1 MQPLVIYDPATGDAR
16 QTVTPDTP
24 EQIAEMV
31 AAARAA
37 QPAWAKTS
45 LVERIAALRRFRDLI
60 EKRADALAVI
70 LTNDTGK
77 PIAQARGEVLGT
89 TGRVDWFLE
98 HTEAALAPRAAVEG
112 RSTNEAVSWEPLG
125 VIANISA
132 WNYPWFVGTNV
143 YVPAL
148 LAGNAVIYK
157 ASEHALATGASM
169 EAMLF
174 EAGVPADV
182 FQFVTGAGEAGAAL
196 LADDIDGV
204 YFTGSHA
211 TGVKI
216 AQAAAAKLIPVQL
229 ELGGKDPAYVTDS
242 ADPVQAAK
250 SLADGAFYNNGQSCC
265 AIERIYVHQA
275 VAEAF
280 IETFVETVEAFK
292 MGPPGDPETYLGPLS
307 REAQIAVLQAQ
318 VDDAM
323 TKGATRRCGG
333 KRADRPG
340 WYFEATVLTGV
351 THAMDVM
358 REESFGPII
367 GIQVVADDAEALR
380 LMNDTRYGL
389 TAAVF
394 GADQDRCHG
403 LMQQLNVGTV
413 YWNCCDRVS
422 PRVEWTGRGDSGLGS
437 TLGLRGITA
446 FVQPKAWH
454 LRG

>member
-1 MQPLVIYDPATGDAR
+1 MESLVIYNPATGDAR
-16 QTVTPDTP
+16 QTVIADTP

-37 QPAWAKTS
+37 QPAWAKAP
-45 LVERIAALRRFRDLI
+45 LARRIDALRRFRDLVSQ
-60 EKRADALAVI
+60 RAEALAVI

-77 PIAQARGEVLGT
+77 PISQARGEVRAT
-89 TGRVDWFLE
+89 PGRIDWFLE
-98 HTEAALAPRAAVEG
+98 QAEAALAPRVAVDG
-112 RSTNEAVSWEPLG
+112 QSTNERITWEPLG

-169 EAMLF
+169 ESLLF

-242 ADPVQAAK
+242 ADPVKAAEG
-250 SLADGAFYNNGQSCC
+250 LADGAFYNNGQSCC
-265 AIERIYVHQA
+265 AVERIYVHQA

-280 IETFVETVEAFK
+280 IATFVKTVKGFK
-292 MGPPGDPETYLGPLS
+292 MGAPGDPETYLGPLS

-318 VDDAM
+318 VDDALSQ
-323 TKGATRRCGG
+323 GATLQTGG
-333 KRADRPG
+333 KRADRDG
-340 WYFEATVLTGV
+340 WYYEATVLTDV

-367 GIQVVADDAEALR
+367 GIQVVADDAEALS

-394 GADQDRCHG
+394 GADEARCRG
-403 LMQQLNVGTV
+403 LMQRLNAGTV

-422 PRVEWTGRGDSGLGS
+422 PRLEWTGRGDSGLGS
-437 TLGLRGITA
+437 TLGLRGIAA

>member
-1 MQPLVIYDPATGDAR
+1 MQPLVILNPATGDAR
-16 QTVTPDTP
+16 QTVIPDTP
-24 EQIAEMV
+24 AQIAEMV

-37 QPAWAKTS
+37 QPAWAKTP
-45 LVERIAALRRFRDLI
+45 LAERVAILRRFRDLI
-60 EKRADALAVI
+60 EERADALAVI

-77 PIAQARGEVLGT
+77 PIGQARGEVRAT
-89 TGRVDWFLE
+89 PGRIDWFLE
-98 HTEAALAPRAAVEG
+98 QAEAALAPRVAVEG
-112 RSTNEAVSWEPLG
+112 GSTNEQVTWEPIG
-125 VIANISA
+125 VLANISA

-169 EAMLF
+169 EALLF

-216 AQAAAAKLIPVQL
+216 AQAVAGKLIPVQL

-242 ADPVQAAK
+242 ADPIKAAEG
-250 SLADGAFYNNGQSCC
+250 LADGAFYNNGQSCC
-265 AIERIYVHQA
+265 AVERIYVHAA

-280 IETFVETVEAFK
+280 IEKLVATVQGFK
-292 MGPPGDPETYLGPLS
+292 MGPPADPETYLGPLS
-307 REAQIAVLQAQ
+307 REAQIPVLQAQ
-318 VDDAM
+318 VDDAVS
-323 TKGATRRCGG
+323 KGATVRTGG
-333 KRADRPG
+333 ARAERPG
-340 WYFEATVLTGV
+340 WYFEPTVLTDV

-367 GIQVVADDAEALR
+367 GVQVVADDAEALR

-394 GADQDRCHG
+394 GADEARCRG
-403 LMQQLNVGTV
+403 LMAQLNAGTV

-422 PRVEWTGRGDSGLGS
+422 PRLEWTGRGDSGMGS
-437 TLGLRGITA
+437 TLGLRGIAA

>member
-1 MQPLVIYDPATGDAR
+1 MEPLVIYDPATGNAR
-16 QTVTPDTP
+16 QTVDPDTP
-24 EQIAEMV
+24 AQIAEMV

-37 QPAWAKTS
+37 QPAWAATP
-45 LVERIAALRRFRDLI
+45 LADRVAALRRFRDLV
-60 EKRADALAVI
+60 EARVEALAVI
-70 LTNDTGK
+70 LSNDTGK
-77 PIAQARGEVLGT
+77 PISQARGELKAT
-89 TGRVDWFLE
+89 PGRIDWFLE
-98 HTEAALAPRAAVEG
+98 QAEAAFAPRLAVQG
-112 RSTNEAVSWEPLG
+112 RSTDEEVSWEPLG

-169 EAMLF
+169 EALLF
-174 EAGVPADV
+174 EAGVPANV
-182 FQFVTGAGEAGAAL
+182 FQFVTGAGEAGAAV
-196 LADDIDGV
+196 LAQDIDGV

-216 AQAAAAKLIPVQL
+216 ATAVAGRLIPVQL

-242 ADPVQAAK
+242 ADPVKAAHG
-250 SLADGAFYNNGQSCC
+250 LADGAFYNNGQSCC
-265 AIERIYVHQA
+265 AVERILVHQGVA
-275 VAEAF
+275 DAFIAAFAEA
-280 IETFVETVEAFK
+280 VDGMV
-292 MGPPGDPETYLGPLS
+292 MGAPGDPTTYLGPVT
-307 REAQIAVLQAQ
+307 REAQIAILEAQ
-318 VDDAM
+318 VTDAVEQ
-323 TKGATRRCGG
+323 GATLLRGG
-333 KRADRPG
+333 KRADRAG
-340 WYFEATVLTGV
+340 WYFEPTVLTDV
-351 THAMDVM
+351 THDMAVM

-389 TAAVF
+389 TAAVY
-394 GADQDRCHG
+394 GADEARCRG
-403 LMQQLNVGTV
+403 ILAQVNAGTA

-422 PRVEWTGRGDSGLGS
+422 PRLEWTGRGDSGMGS
-437 TLGLRGITA
+437 TLGLRGLSA

>member
-1 MQPLVIYDPATGDAR
+1 MDHLVIHDPATGTPR

-37 QPAWAKTS
+37 QPAWAATP
-45 LVERIAALRRFRDLI
+45 LAQRVAALRRFRDLI
-60 EKRADALAVI
+60 AARVEALAVI

-77 PIAQARGEVLGT
+77 PISQARNEVKAT
-89 TGRVDWFLE
+89 PGRIDWFLE
-98 HTEAALAPRAAVEG
+98 QFEAALTPRVAVEG
-112 RSTNEAVSWEPLG
+112 GGTAEAVTWEPLG

-157 ASEHALATGASM
+157 PSEHALATGACM
-169 EAMLF
+169 EALLF

-182 FQFVTGAGEAGAAL
+182 FHFVTGAGAAGAAL
-196 LADDIDGV
+196 LDQPIDGV
-204 YFTGSHA
+204 FFTGSHA

-216 AQAAAAKLIPVQL
+216 ATTVAPRLIPVQL

-242 ADPVQAAK
+242 ADPVAAAQA
-250 SLADGAFYNNGQSCC
+250 LADGAFYNNGQSCC
-265 AIERIYVHQA
+265 AVERILVHAA
-275 VAEAF
+275 VAEPFIAAF
-280 IETFVETVEAFK
+280 AEAVDGMV
-292 MGPPGDPETYLGPLS
+292 MGAPGDAGTYLGPLS
-307 REAQIAVLQAQ
+307 RAAQIPVLEAQIADAVAQ
-318 VDDAM
+318 
-323 TKGATRRCGG
+323 GATILRGG
-333 KRADRPG
+333 KRADRAG
-340 WYFEATVLTGV
+340 WYFEPTVLTGV
-351 THAMDVM
+351 THAMAVM
-358 REESFGPII
+358 REETFGPLI
-367 GIQVVADDAEALR
+367 GIEVVADDAAAVA

-389 TAAVF
+389 TAAVY
-394 GADQDRCHG
+394 GADEARCRG
-403 LMQQLNVGTV
+403 LLAQVNAGTA

-422 PRVEWTGRGDSGLGS
+422 PRLEWTGRGDSGLGS
-437 TLGLRGITA
+437 TLGMRGIAA